1 MLTIIFLAVGFAL
14 LSLGAV
20 FAFMAKDQA
29 RKRQNGAPNAVGA
42 AKQGRAPG
50 LD

>member
-29 RKRQNGAPNAVGA
+29 RKGQSGSPQAASGAR
-42 AKQGRAPG
+42 QGRAPG